1 MKKSIALISVVLAM
15 LLIVTGCSKD
25 SNDSSSSAT
34 AKTVDGS
41 KVSIT
46 LLNSKGEI
54 QTGLEKIAAQFEKDK
69 GIHVEVI
76 ACGAGEVP
84 YTKITTMYN
93 SGNAPTLAILDP
105 TDIVGLAKEY
115 ALELTDQ
122 AWTAETEALNL
133 TIDGKIYSFPFC
145 VEGRGIIYNKE
156 AIEST
161 LGREFDPK
169 SINSYSSFKAIL
181 EELRKKGM
189 ENPVFIAKEDW
200 SLGAHQ
206 LGFIYDAYDG
216 TTAGSEVIINELK
229 AGKDPLTVDRFNQFV
244 ATMDLMLEYNFAKAD
259 PLGADYDQGA
269 LELACGNVAFW
280 PNGCWA
286 WPNLVEG
293 GADVNGEFGF
303 ISFVLGDDTSDFA
316 NNMIQASASKQIMVD
331 KVQSTAEQQAAAKEF
346 INYLVYDANGQKMFV
361 EETALIPAAKNNP
374 NAPLDPLGKDIA
386 ERTAAGLLYTSC
398 FIAPSDHWSVM
409 GAAMQ
414 KYISRN
420 SSKADLASALSQY
433 WKAQN

>member
-1 MKKSIALISVVLAM
+1 MKSSIKFIAIVLAVMVLFCSCSKKSE
-15 LLIVTGCSKD
+15 
-25 SNDSSSSAT
+25 T
-34 AKTVDGS
+34 ANTNTTAS
-41 KVSIT
+41 TAKVSIT

-84 YTKITTMYN
+84 YTKVTTMYN

-115 ALELTDQ
+115 ALDLSGEKWVSETD
-122 AWTAETEALNL
+122 ALNL
-133 TIDGKIYSFPFC
+133 TVDGKIYSFPFC
-145 VEGRGIIYNKE
+145 VEGRGIIYNKS
-156 AIEST
+156 AIESV
-161 LGREFDPK
+161 LGRSFDPK
-169 SINSYSSFKAIL
+169 SINTYSSFKAIL
-181 EELRKKGM
+181 AELRSKGM
-189 ENPVFIAKEDW
+189 ENPVFLAKEDW

-206 LGFIYDAYDG
+206 LGYIYDAYDG

-229 AGKDPLTVDRFNQFV
+229 AGKNPLDVDRFNQFV
-244 ATMDLMLEYNFAKAD
+244 DTIDLILEYNFAKAD

-293 GADVNGEFGF
+293 GADANGEFGF
-303 ISFVLGDDTSDFA
+303 ISFVLGDDPNDFA
-316 NNMIQASASKQIMVD
+316 NTSIQASASKQIMID
-331 KVQSTAEQQAAAKEF
+331 RIQASAEQQEAAKEF
-346 INYLVYDANGQKMFV
+346 INYLVFDTTGQKMFV

-374 NAPLDPLGKDIA
+374 NQPLDPLGKDIA
-386 ERTAAGLLYTSC
+386 ERTASGKLYTSC

-414 KYISRN
+414 KYIAGMSD
-420 SSKADLASALSQY
+420 KKELASTLSQY

>member
-15 LLIVTGCSKD
+15 LLIVTGCSKG
-25 SNDSSSSAT
+25 SNDSSSSTT

-293 GADVNGEFGF
+293 GAESDGRFGF

-316 NNMIQASASKQIMVD
+316 NTMIQASASKQIMVD
-331 KVQSTAEQQAAAKEF
+331 RIQSSSEEQEAAKEF
-346 INYLVYDANGQKMFV
+346 ISYLVYNDNGQRMFV

-374 NAPLDPLGKDIA
+374 YEPLDPLGKDIA
-386 ERTAAGLLYTSC
+386 KRTAEGRLYTSC

-414 KYISRN
+414 KYIAGM
-420 SSKADLASALSQY
+420 SSKKELASTLSQY
-433 WKAQN
+433 WKAQK

>member
-1 MKKSIALISVVLAM
+1 MKRSIKVFTVILAVLLVLCSCSKKSETTEATKS
-15 LLIVTGCSKD
+15 TS
-25 SNDSSSSAT
+25 T
-34 AKTVDGS
+34 AKI
-41 KVSIT
+41 SIT

-54 QTGLEKIAAQFEKDK
+54 QTGLEKIASQFEKDK

-105 TDIVGLAKEY
+105 IDIVGLAKEY
-115 ALELTDQ
+115 ALDLTGEK
-122 AWTAETEALNL
+122 WVSETDALNL
-133 TIDGKIYSFPFC
+133 TVDGKIYSFPFC
-145 VEGRGIIYNKE
+145 VEGRGIIYNKS
-156 AIEST
+156 AIENV
-161 LGREFDPK
+161 LGRSFDPK
-169 SINSYSSFKAIL
+169 SINNYSSFKAIL
-181 EELRKKGM
+181 EELRSKGM
-189 ENPVFIAKEDW
+189 ENPVFLAKEDW

-206 LGFIYDAYDG
+206 LGYIYDAYDG
-216 TTAGSEVIINELK
+216 TTAGSEVIINDLK
-229 AGKDPLTVDRFNQFV
+229 SGKNPLQIDRFNQFV
-244 ATMDLMLEYNFAKAD
+244 DTIDLMLEYNFSKAD

-293 GADVNGEFGF
+293 GADANGEFGF
-303 ISFVLGDDTSDFA
+303 ISFVLGDNPNDFA
-316 NNMIQASASKQIMVD
+316 NTSIQASASKQIMID
-331 KVQSTAEQQAAAKEF
+331 RIQASAEQQEAAKEF
-346 INYLVYDANGQKMFV
+346 INYLVFDTTGQKMFV

-374 NAPLDPLGKDIA
+374 NQPLDPLGKDIA
-386 ERTAAGLLYTSC
+386 ERTASGKLYTSC

-414 KYISRN
+414 KYIAGMSD
-420 SSKADLASALSQY
+420 KKELASTLSQY

>member
-1 MKKSIALISVVLAM
+1 MKSSIKFIAIVLAVMVLFCSCSKKSE
-15 LLIVTGCSKD
+15 
-25 SNDSSSSAT
+25 T
-34 AKTVDGS
+34 ANTNTTAS
-41 KVSIT
+41 TAKVSIT

-84 YTKITTMYN
+84 YTKVTTMYN

-115 ALELTDQ
+115 ALDLSGEKWVSETD
-122 AWTAETEALNL
+122 ALNL
-133 TIDGKIYSFPFC
+133 TVDGKIYSFPFC
-145 VEGRGIIYNKE
+145 VEGRGIIYNKS
-156 AIEST
+156 AIESV
-161 LGREFDPK
+161 LGRSFDPK
-169 SINSYSSFKAIL
+169 SINTYSSFKAIL
-181 EELRKKGM
+181 AELRSKGM
-189 ENPVFIAKEDW
+189 ENPVFLAKEDW

-206 LGFIYDAYDG
+206 LGYIYDAYDG

-229 AGKDPLTVDRFNQFV
+229 AGKNPLDVDRFNQFV
-244 ATMDLMLEYNFAKAD
+244 DTIDLILEYNFAKAD

-293 GADVNGEFGF
+293 GADANGEFGF
-303 ISFVLGDDTSDFA
+303 ISFVLGDDPNDFA
-316 NNMIQASASKQIMVD
+316 NTSIQASASKQIMID
-331 KVQSTAEQQAAAKEF
+331 RIQASAEQQEAAKEF
-346 INYLVYDANGQKMFV
+346 INYLVFDTTGQKMFV

-374 NAPLDPLGKDIA
+374 NQPLEPLGKDIA
-386 ERTAAGLLYTSC
+386 ERTASGKLYTSC

-414 KYISRN
+414 KYIAGMSD
-420 SSKADLASALSQY
+420 KKELASTLSQY

>member
-1 MKKSIALISVVLAM
+1 MKSSIKFIAIVLAVMVLFCSCSKKSE
-15 LLIVTGCSKD
+15 
-25 SNDSSSSAT
+25 T
-34 AKTVDGS
+34 ANTNTTAS
-41 KVSIT
+41 TAKVSIT

-84 YTKITTMYN
+84 YTKVTTMYN

-115 ALELTDQ
+115 ALDLSGEKWVSETD
-122 AWTAETEALNL
+122 ALNL
-133 TIDGKIYSFPFC
+133 TVDGKIYSFPFC
-145 VEGRGIIYNKE
+145 VEGRGIIYNKS
-156 AIEST
+156 AIESV
-161 LGREFDPK
+161 LGRSFYPN
-169 SINSYSSFKAIL
+169 SINTYSSFKAIL
-181 EELRKKGM
+181 AELRSKGM
-189 ENPVFIAKEDW
+189 ENPVFLAKEDW

-206 LGFIYDAYDG
+206 LGYIYDAYDG

-229 AGKDPLTVDRFNQFV
+229 AGKNPLDVDRFNQFV
-244 ATMDLMLEYNFAKAD
+244 DTIDLILEYNFAKAD

-293 GADVNGEFGF
+293 GADANGEFGF
-303 ISFVLGDDTSDFA
+303 ISFVLGDDPNDFA
-316 NNMIQASASKQIMVD
+316 NTSIQASASKQIMID
-331 KVQSTAEQQAAAKEF
+331 RIQASAEQQEAAKEF
-346 INYLVYDANGQKMFV
+346 INYLVFDTTGQKMFV

-374 NAPLDPLGKDIA
+374 NQPLDPLGKDIA
-386 ERTAAGLLYTSC
+386 ERTASGKLYTSC

-414 KYISRN
+414 KYIAGMSD
-420 SSKADLASALSQY
+420 KKELASTLSQY

>member
-1 MKKSIALISVVLAM
+1 MKRSVKLLAIAMIALVAL
-15 LLIVTGCSKD
+15 
-25 SNDSSSSAT
+25 SSCAKKEEANT
-34 AKTVDGS
+34 AAASGKS

-54 QTGLEKIAAQFEKDK
+54 QTGLEKIASQFEKDK

-84 YTKITTMYN
+84 YTKVTTMYN

-115 ALELTDQ
+115 ALDLSGEK
-122 AWTAETEALNL
+122 WVSETSALNL
-133 TIDGKIYSFPFC
+133 TVDGKIYSFPFC
-145 VEGRGIIYNKE
+145 VEGRGIIYNKS
-156 AIEST
+156 AIEKT
-161 LGREFDPK
+161 LGRSFDPA
-169 SINSYSSFKAIL
+169 SINSYSSFKAL
-181 EELRKKGM
+181 LAELRSKGM
-189 ENPVFIAKEDW
+189 ENPVFLAKEDW

-206 LGFIYDAYDG
+206 LGYIYDAYDG
-216 TTAGSEVIINELK
+216 TTAGSEVIINDLK
-229 AGKDPLTVDRFNQFV
+229 AGKNPLEIERFNQFV
-244 ATMDLMLEYNFAKAD
+244 DTIDLILEYNFAKAD

-269 LELACGNVAFW
+269 LELACGEVAFW

-293 GADVNGEFGF
+293 GSSTDDEFGF
-303 ISFVLGDDTSDFA
+303 ISFVLGDDAGDFA
-316 NNMIQASASKQIMVD
+316 NTSIQASASKQIMID
-331 KVQSTAEQQAAAKEF
+331 RIQASAEQQEAAKEF
-346 INYLVYDANGQKMFV
+346 LSYLVFDANGQRMFV

-374 NAPLDPLGKDIA
+374 NQPLDPLGKDIA
-386 ERTAAGLLYTSC
+386 KRTAEGKLYTSC

-414 KYISRN
+414 KYIAGKSSRN
-420 SSKADLASALSQY
+420 DLAASLSQY
-433 WKAQN
+433 WKAQH

>member
-15 LLIVTGCSKD
+15 LLIVTGCSKG

-346 INYLVYDANGQKMFV
+346 INYLVFDTTGQKMFV

-374 NAPLDPLGKDIA
+374 NQPLDPLGKDIA
-386 ERTAAGLLYTSC
+386 ERTASGKLYTSC

-414 KYISRN
+414 KYIAGMSD
-420 SSKADLASALSQY
+420 KKELASTLSQY

>member
-1 MKKSIALISVVLAM
+1 MKRSLIFIAVALSIVALLCS
-15 LLIVTGCSKD
+15 CSKKEEA
-25 SNDSSSSAT
+25 STTSSASS
-34 AKTVDGS
+34 A

-115 ALELTDQ
+115 ALDLSGEK
-122 AWTAETEALNL
+122 WVAETASLNL
-133 TIDGKIYSFPFC
+133 PVDGKVYSFPFC
-145 VEGRGIIYNKE
+145 VEGRGIIYNKS
-156 AIEST
+156 AIESVI
-161 LGREFDPK
+161 GRTFDPS
-169 SINSYSSFKAIL
+169 SINSYSSFKALL
-181 EELRKKGM
+181 EEMRAKGM
-189 ENPVFIAKEDW
+189 ENPVFLAKEDW

-206 LGFIYDAYDG
+206 LGYIYDAYDG
-216 TTAGSEVIINELK
+216 TTSGSEVIINELK
-229 AGKDPLTVDRFNQFV
+229 NGKNPLDVDRFNQFV
-244 ATMDLMLEYNFAKAD
+244 DTIDLILEYNFAKAD

-293 GADVNGEFGF
+293 GADANGEFGF
-303 ISFVLGDDTSDFA
+303 ISFVLGDDPNDFA
-316 NNMIQASASKQIMVD
+316 NTSIQASASKQIMID
-331 KVQSTAEQQAAAKEF
+331 RIQASAEQQEAAKEF
-346 INYLVYDANGQKMFV
+346 INYLVFDTTGQKMFV

-374 NAPLDPLGKDIA
+374 NQPLDPLGKDIA
-386 ERTAAGLLYTSC
+386 ERTASGKLYTSC

-414 KYISRN
+414 KYIAGMSD
-420 SSKADLASALSQY
+420 KKELASTLSQY

>member
-1 MKKSIALISVVLAM
+1 MKKSIALISVVLA
-15 LLIVTGCSKD
+15 LLMIVAGCSK
-25 SNDSSSSAT
+25 NTSSDTSTSSKSASSA
-34 AKTVDGS
+34 

-105 TDIVGLAKEY
+105 TDIVALAKEY
-115 ALELTDQ
+115 ALDLTGE
-122 AWTAETEALNL
+122 AWTAETDALNL

-145 VEGRGIIYNKE
+145 VEGRGIIYNQD
-156 AIEST
+156 AIESV
-161 LGREFDPK
+161 LGRAFDPDT
-169 SINSYSSFKAIL
+169 INSYSSFKAIL
-181 EELRKKGM
+181 EELRAKGM
-189 ENPVFIAKEDW
+189 ENPVFVAKEDW

-216 TTAGSEVIINELK
+216 TTAGSAEIINSLK
-229 AGKDPLTVDRFNQFV
+229 NGTDPLTVDRFNQFV
-244 ATMDLMLEYNFAKAD
+244 DTMDLLLEYNFAKAD

-293 GADVNGEFGF
+293 GAESDGRFGF

-316 NNMIQASASKQIMVD
+316 NTMIQASASKQIMVD
-331 KVQSTAEQQAAAKEF
+331 RIQSSSEEQEAAKEF
-346 INYLVYDANGQKMFV
+346 ISYLVYNDNGQRMFV

-374 NAPLDPLGKDIA
+374 YEPLDPLGKDIA
-386 ERTAAGLLYTSC
+386 KRTAEGRLYTSC

-414 KYISRN
+414 KYIAGMP
-420 SSKADLASALSQY
+420 SKKELASTLSQY
-433 WKAQN
+433 WKAQK

>member
-1 MKKSIALISVVLAM
+1 MKRSIKVFTVILAVLLVLCSCSKKSETTEATKS
-15 LLIVTGCSKD
+15 TS
-25 SNDSSSSAT
+25 T
-34 AKTVDGS
+34 AKI
-41 KVSIT
+41 SIT

-54 QTGLEKIAAQFEKDK
+54 QTGLEKIASQFEKDK

-115 ALELTDQ
+115 ALDLTGEK
-122 AWTAETEALNL
+122 WVSETDALNL
-133 TIDGKIYSFPFC
+133 TVDGKIYSFPFC
-145 VEGRGIIYNKE
+145 VEGRGIIYNKS
-156 AIEST
+156 AIENV
-161 LGREFDPK
+161 LGRSFDPK
-169 SINSYSSFKAIL
+169 SINNYSSFKAIL
-181 EELRKKGM
+181 AELRSKGM
-189 ENPVFIAKEDW
+189 ENPVFLAKEDW

-206 LGFIYDAYDG
+206 LGYIYDAYDG
-216 TTAGSEVIINELK
+216 TTAGSEVIINDLK
-229 AGKDPLTVDRFNQFV
+229 SGKNPLQIDRFNQFV
-244 ATMDLMLEYNFAKAD
+244 DTIDLMLEYNFSKAD

-293 GADVNGEFGF
+293 GADANGEFGF
-303 ISFVLGDDTSDFA
+303 ISFVLGDNPNDFA
-316 NNMIQASASKQIMVD
+316 NTSIQASASKQIMID
-331 KVQSTAEQQAAAKEF
+331 RIQASAEQQEAAKEF
-346 INYLVYDANGQKMFV
+346 INYLVFDTTGQKMFV

-374 NAPLDPLGKDIA
+374 NQPLDPLGKDIA
-386 ERTAAGLLYTSC
+386 ERTASGKLYTSC

-414 KYISRN
+414 KYIAGMSD
-420 SSKADLASALSQY
+420 KKELASTLSQY

>member
-1 MKKSIALISVVLAM
+1 MKRSIKFITIVLAVMVLFCSCSKKSTETTNTTTS
-15 LLIVTGCSKD
+15 
-25 SNDSSSSAT
+25 T
-34 AKTVDGS
+34 A

-76 ACGAGEVP
+76 TCGAGEVP
-84 YTKITTMYN
+84 YTKVTTMYN

-115 ALELTDQ
+115 ALDLSGEK
-122 AWTAETEALNL
+122 WVAETDALNL
-133 TIDGKIYSFPFC
+133 SVDGKIYSFPFC
-145 VEGRGIIYNKE
+145 VEGRGIIYNKS
-156 AIEST
+156 AIEAV
-161 LGREFDPK
+161 LGRSFDPK
-169 SINSYSSFKAIL
+169 TINSYSSFKAIL
-181 EELRKKGM
+181 EELRSKGM
-189 ENPVFIAKEDW
+189 ENPVFLAKEDW

-206 LGFIYDAYDG
+206 LGYIYDAYDG
-216 TTAGSEVIINELK
+216 TTAGSAKIIDELK
-229 AGKDPLTVDRFNQFV
+229 AGKNPLEVTRFNQFV
-244 ATMDLMLEYNFAKAD
+244 DTINLILEYNFSKAD

-293 GADVNGEFGF
+293 GADANGEFGF
-303 ISFVLGDDTSDFA
+303 ISFVLGDDPNDFA
-316 NNMIQASASKQIMVD
+316 NTSIQASASKQIMID
-331 KVQSTAEQQAAAKEF
+331 RVQSSKEQQEAAKEF
-346 INYLVYDANGQKMFV
+346 INYLVFDTTGQKMFV

-374 NAPLDPLGKDIA
+374 NQPLDPLGKDIA
-386 ERTAAGLLYTSC
+386 ERTAAGKLYTSC

-414 KYISRN
+414 KYIAGMSD
-420 SSKADLASALSQY
+420 KKELASTLSQY

>member
-1 MKKSIALISVVLAM
+1 MKRSIKVFTVVLAV
-15 LLIVTGCSKD
+15 LLVLCSCSKK
-25 SNDSSSSAT
+25 SETTEAT
-34 AKTVDGS
+34 KSTSTA

-54 QTGLEKIAAQFEKDK
+54 QTGLEKIASQFEKDK

-115 ALELTDQ
+115 ALELTNEK
-122 AWTAETEALNL
+122 WVTETDALNL
-133 TIDGKIYSFPFC
+133 TVDGKIYSFPFC
-145 VEGRGIIYNKE
+145 VEGRGIIYNKS
-156 AIEST
+156 AIESV
-161 LGREFDPK
+161 LDRSFDPK
-169 SINSYSSFKAIL
+169 SINTYSSFKAIL
-181 EELRKKGM
+181 AELRSKGM
-189 ENPVFIAKEDW
+189 ENPVFLAKEDW

-206 LGFIYDAYDG
+206 LGYIYDAYDG
-216 TTAGSEVIINELK
+216 TTAGSEVIINDLK
-229 AGKDPLTVDRFNQFV
+229 SGKNPLQIDRFNQFV
-244 ATMDLMLEYNFAKAD
+244 DTIDLMLEYNFSKAD

-303 ISFVLGDDTSDFA
+303 ISFVLGDDPNDFA
-316 NNMIQASASKQIMVD
+316 NTSIQASASKQIMID
-331 KVQSTAEQQAAAKEF
+331 RIQTSAEQQEAAKEF
-346 INYLVYDANGQKMFV
+346 INYLVFDTTGQKMFV

-374 NAPLDPLGKDIA
+374 NQPLDPLGKDIA
-386 ERTAAGLLYTSC
+386 ERTASGKLYTSC

-414 KYISRN
+414 KYIAGMSD
-420 SSKADLASALSQY
+420 KKELASTLSQY

>member
-1 MKKSIALISVVLAM
+1 MKKSIAFISVVLAM
-15 LLIVTGCSKD
+15 LLIVTGCSKG

-293 GADVNGEFGF
+293 GAESDGRFGF

-316 NNMIQASASKQIMVD
+316 NTMIQASASKQIMVD
-331 KVQSTAEQQAAAKEF
+331 RIQSSSEEQEAAKEF
-346 INYLVYDANGQKMFV
+346 ISYLVYNDNGQRMFV

-374 NAPLDPLGKDIA
+374 YEPLDPLGKDIA
-386 ERTAAGLLYTSC
+386 KRTAEGRLYTSC

-414 KYISRN
+414 KYIAGM
-420 SSKADLASALSQY
+420 SSKKELASTLSQY
-433 WKAQN
+433 WKAQK

>member
-1 MKKSIALISVVLAM
+1 MKRSIKFITIVLAVMVLFCSCSKKSTETTNTTTS
-15 LLIVTGCSKD
+15 
-25 SNDSSSSAT
+25 T
-34 AKTVDGS
+34 A
-41 KVSIT
+41 KVSII

-54 QTGLEKIAAQFEKDK
+54 QTGLEKIATQFEKDK

-84 YTKITTMYN
+84 YTKVTTMYN

-115 ALELTDQ
+115 ALDLSSEK
-122 AWTAETEALNL
+122 WVAETDALNL
-133 TIDGKIYSFPFC
+133 SVDGKIYSFPFC
-145 VEGRGIIYNKE
+145 VEGRGIIYNKS
-156 AIEST
+156 AIEDV
-161 LGREFDPK
+161 LGRSFDPK
-169 SINSYSSFKAIL
+169 TINSYSSFKAIL
-181 EELRKKGM
+181 EELRSKGM
-189 ENPVFIAKEDW
+189 ENPVFLAKEDW

-206 LGFIYDAYDG
+206 LGYIYDAYDG
-216 TTAGSEVIINELK
+216 TTAGSAKIIDELK
-229 AGKDPLTVDRFNQFV
+229 AGKNPLEVTRFNQFV
-244 ATMDLMLEYNFAKAD
+244 DTINLILEYNFSKAD

-293 GADVNGEFGF
+293 GADANGEFGF
-303 ISFVLGDDTSDFA
+303 ISFVLGDDPNDFA
-316 NNMIQASASKQIMVD
+316 NTSIQASASKQIMID
-331 KVQSTAEQQAAAKEF
+331 SVQASKEQQEAAKEF
-346 INYLVYDANGQKMFV
+346 INYLVFDTTGQKMFV

-374 NAPLDPLGKDIA
+374 NQPLDPLGKDIA
-386 ERTAAGLLYTSC
+386 ERTAAGKLYTSC

-414 KYISRN
+414 KYIAGMSD
-420 SSKADLASALSQY
+420 KKELASTLSQY

>member
-1 MKKSIALISVVLAM
+1 MKSSIKFIAIVLAVMVLFCSCSKKSETATTS
-15 LLIVTGCSKD
+15 TT
-25 SNDSSSSAT
+25 SST
-34 AKTVDGS
+34 A

-84 YTKITTMYN
+84 YTKVTTMYN

-105 TDIVGLAKEY
+105 IDIVGLAKEY
-115 ALELTDQ
+115 ALDLSGEKWVSETD
-122 AWTAETEALNL
+122 ALNL
-133 TIDGKIYSFPFC
+133 TVDGKIYSFPFC
-145 VEGRGIIYNKE
+145 VEGRGIIYNKS
-156 AIEST
+156 AIESV
-161 LGREFDPK
+161 LGRSFDPK
-169 SINSYSSFKAIL
+169 SINTYSSFKAIL
-181 EELRKKGM
+181 AELRSKGM
-189 ENPVFIAKEDW
+189 ENPVFLAKEDW

-206 LGFIYDAYDG
+206 LGYIYDAYDG

-229 AGKDPLTVDRFNQFV
+229 AGKNPLDVDRFNQFV
-244 ATMDLMLEYNFAKAD
+244 DTIDLILEYNFAKAD

-293 GADVNGEFGF
+293 GADANGEFGF
-303 ISFVLGDDTSDFA
+303 ISFVLGDDPNDFA
-316 NNMIQASASKQIMVD
+316 NTSIQASASKQIMID
-331 KVQSTAEQQAAAKEF
+331 RIQASAEQQEAAKEF
-346 INYLVYDANGQKMFV
+346 INYLVFDTTGQKMFV

-374 NAPLDPLGKDIA
+374 NQPLDPLGKDIA
-386 ERTAAGLLYTSC
+386 ERTASGKLYTSC

-414 KYISRN
+414 KYIAGMSD
-420 SSKADLASALSQY
+420 KKELASTLSQY